1 MREVADVP
9 VEVVTR
15 LRAICL
21 NLPESYEEVAWTG
34 IRWLVRG
41 RTYAHVLAVCNSW
54 PPAYARA
61 VGAGGPATV
70 LTFRSSGPELS
81 ALGHTGPPFF
91 PTPWRSDEVGLLLG
105 DDPDWIEITELL
117 HESYR
122 ARAPRNL
129 VALLDRGDR

>member
-61 VGAGGPATV
+61 AGTDGPATV